1 MEIKD
6 FIKGS
11 LTEIVDAIIEFN
23 EDMADKNIFVPSSNL
38 YVNQDKFQY
47 ARDKNGNPHLIRDV
61 EFDISV
67 NVSEGKDGGGK
78 FSLQIAGVNL
88 SAGKNNERNNTAI
101 NRMKFS
107 IPIVLPTEKK
117 E

>member
-23 EDMADKNIFVPSSNL
+23 EDMDDKNVFVPSSNFT
-38 YVNQDKFQY
+38 VNKDNFQY
-47 ARDKNGNPHLIRDV
+47 AYDKKGKPYLIRDV

-67 NVSEGKDGGGK
+67 NVSEGKDDKGK

-88 SAGKNNERNNTAI
+88 SAGKSNEINNTAI

>member
-6 FIKGS
+6 FIKGA
-11 LTEIVDAIIEFN
+11 LTEIVDAITEFN
-23 EDMADKNIFVPSSNL
+23 EDMVDKNVFVPSSNL
-38 YVNQDKFQY
+38 KVNQDKYQY
-47 ARDKNGNPHLIRDV
+47 ACDKNGKPHLIRDV

-78 FSLQIAGVNL
+78 ISLQIAGISL
-88 SAGKNNERNNTAI
+88 SAGKSNEINNTAI

-107 IPIVLPTEKK
+107 IPIVPPTEKK